1 MALLSGTALASS
13 CPVHLV
19 TIEPD
24 GQESEGSK
32 EALRNAFNAGLPL
45 RVGWSLSFDDD
56 AEPEVTHWSDGG
68 FLTEFEG
75 EIFAQ
80 LDDIQ
85 AQGLRTGTRQ
95 HCHARQAQ
103 ALVGI
108 GRHQW
113 RAREQLR

>member
-1 MALLSGTALASS
+1 MTIVRLAIGVLVMALLSGTALASS

-24 GQESEGSK
+24 SEASEGSK
-32 EALRNAFNAGLPL
+32 DALRKAFNAGLPL
-45 RVGWSLSFDDD
+45 RVGWSLSLDDD

-68 FLTEFEG
+68 FLTQFEG

-85 AQGLRTGTRQ
+85 AQGLAPG
-95 HCHARQAQ
+95 AP
-103 ALVGI
+103 ALPCPPSASA
-108 GRHQW
+108 GRD
-113 RAREQLR
+113 